1 MEMTTLAG
9 ILVIVAV
16 YGWYMHRQGSRSSLE
31 RGVYVGAASVLA
43 KQIHEK
49 TLTRAKAR
57 AIMPMLTDEVIDE
70 DLKLF
75 EVNSK
80 NASV

>member
-1 MEMTTLAG
+1 MEMTT
-9 ILVIVAV
+9 ISIVLVITAL
-16 YGWYMHRQGSRSSLE
+16 YGWYMHRQGSRSSLQ
-31 RGVYVGAASVLA
+31 RGVYVGAASVLT
-43 KQIHEK
+43 KQIHDK

-70 DLKLF
+70 YLKLF
-75 EVNSK
+75 EVNDK